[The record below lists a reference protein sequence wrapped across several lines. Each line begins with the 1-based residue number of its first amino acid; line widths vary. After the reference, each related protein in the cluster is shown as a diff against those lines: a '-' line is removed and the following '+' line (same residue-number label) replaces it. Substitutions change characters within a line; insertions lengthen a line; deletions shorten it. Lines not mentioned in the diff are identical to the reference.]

1 MTKTLILSLV
11 FLSSPAFAGAV
22 PSKKQSA
29 KDVVFTKLFNEADAD
44 LDGWLNEAEFGRSY
58 GASDTPV
65 VTEFRF
71 KMMTS
76 LIVPS
81 LRVSP
86 PVVLPEPV
94 LPPIGVSLDAFIR
107 QNGGRRLNPNRFERF
122 LYADDDQD
130 GFLDPEEFVATRVAP
145 SAARGKVAQ
154 AFNKLDKNDD
164 SLISP
169 SEWGGFNDG

>member
-1 MTKTLILSLV
+1 MKYTLTLILALLAV
-11 FLSSPAFAGAV
+11 PAFGDPV

-29 KDVVFTKLFNEADAD
+29 KAVVFTKLFNEADAD
-44 LDGWLNEAEFGRSY
+44 RNGLLNEAEFGRSY

-71 KMMTS
+71 KMMAS
-76 LIVPS
+76 RIVPP
-81 LRVSP
+81 LRESP
-86 PVVLPEPV
+86 FVVHPEPIS
-94 LPPIGVSLDAFIR
+94 LPIGVSLDEFIR

-122 LYADDDQD
+122 NYADDDQD

-145 SAARGKVAQ
+145 SAARGNVAQ

-169 SEWGGFNDG
+169 SEWGGFKVD

>member
-1 MTKTLILSLV
+1 MKYTLTLILALLAV
-11 FLSSPAFAGAV
+11 PAFGDPV

-29 KDVVFTKLFNEADAD
+29 KAVVFTKLFNEADAD
-44 LDGWLNEAEFGRSY
+44 RNGLLNEAEFGRSY

-71 KMMTS
+71 KTMAFGQ
-76 LIVPS
+76 L
-81 LRVSP
+81 LRANRAA
-86 PVVLPEPV
+86 LA
-94 LPPIGVSLDAFIR
+94 GVYLDEFIR

-145 SAARGKVAQ
+145 SAARGNVAQ

-169 SEWGGFNDG
+169 SEWGGFKVD

>member
-1 MTKTLILSLV
+1 MKYTLTLILALLAV
-11 FLSSPAFAGAV
+11 PAFGDPV

-29 KDVVFTKLFNEADAD
+29 KAVVFTKLFNEADAD
-44 LDGWLNEAEFGRSY
+44 RNGLLNEAEFGRSY

-71 KMMTS
+71 KTMAFGQ
-76 LIVPS
+76 L
-81 LRVSP
+81 LRANRAP
-86 PVVLPEPV
+86 LA
-94 LPPIGVSLDAFIR
+94 GVYLDEFIR

-145 SAARGKVAQ
+145 SAARGNVAQ

-169 SEWGGFNDG
+169 SEWGGFKVD